1 MKKIIPHILI
11 LLLSSSCNSSSEHDT
26 PAAPSAEP
34 TEITLTPAQAN
45 KALLQSDYLSLRK
58 LSRHLR
64 VNGVIDVPPQNM
76 ISISFPPGGY
86 LQSTRLLPGMHIRK
100 GEVIAIMQDSKL
112 IQLQQDYL
120 SALIRDRQLEA
131 DYRRQQEL
139 NRDKTSSDKSL
150 QEAETQW
157 RWNKVNI
164 KSLSEQLFLAGFDP
178 ASITEENISRSV
190 ALRSPID
197 GYVATVKVN
206 TGAYINPGDVLFE
219 LVDPEDIHL
228 NMTVF
233 EKDVAFLRIGQK
245 VKTWSNSRPD
255 VIHKC
260 EIILVGKE
268 LDDHRS
274 VEVHCHFDKYDH
286 SLIPGMFMNAEI
298 EVEERELMS
307 LPDEAIVK
315 HRDRDYVFED
325 IGNYRYRLT
334 EVNAGL
340 HENGFAGIQFMNA
353 DKSASDTKNDSL
365 KRRFVVKNAYTLLMQ
380 LKNTGEE
387 E

>member
-1 MKKIIPHILI
+1 MKHFIPYILI
-11 LLLSSSCNSSSEHDT
+11 LLLSSSCSHTSEQEVPVAH
-26 PAAPSAEP
+26 SAEP
-34 TEITLTPAQAN
+34 VEITLTPAQAD
-45 KALLQSDYLSLRK
+45 KAALQSEVPSLRK
-58 LSRHLR
+58 LSRRLR
-64 VNGVIDVPPQNM
+64 VNGLIDVPPQNM
-76 ISISFPPGGY
+76 ISVSFPPGGY

-100 GEVIAIMQDSKL
+100 GEVIATMQDSKL

-120 SALIRDRQLEA
+120 SARIRDRQLEA

-139 NRDKTSSDKSL
+139 NRDKSSSDKAL

-157 RWNKVNI
+157 RSNKVNV
-164 KSLSEQLFLAGFDP
+164 KSLSEQLLLAGFDP
-178 ASITEENISRSV
+178 ASLNEETISRSV

-219 LVDPEDIHL
+219 LVDPDDIHL

-233 EKDVAFLRIGQK
+233 EKDVAFLKIGQK
-245 VKTWSNSRPD
+245 VKTWSNTRPD
-255 VIHKC
+255 VVYPC
-260 EIILVGKE
+260 EVILVGKE

-274 VEVHCHFDKYDH
+274 VEVHCHFEKYDH

-298 EVEERELMS
+298 TVEEQELIA
-307 LPDEAIVK
+307 LPEEAIVK
-315 HRDRDYVFED
+315 HADRDYVFED
-325 IGNYRYRLT
+325 MGNYRYRLT
-334 EVNAGL
+334 EVSAGL
-340 HENGFAGIQFMNA
+340 SENGFAGIQFR
-353 DKSASDTKNDSL
+353 DTGRSASTSEAL
-365 KRRFVVKNAYTLLMQ
+365 RRRFVTKNAYTLLMQ

>member
-1 MKKIIPHILI
+1 MKKFIPHILI
-11 LLLSSSCNSSSEHDT
+11 LLLSSSCNNSSEHDA

-100 GEVIAIMQDSKL
+100 GEVIAIMQESKL

-157 RWNKVNI
+157 RSNKVNV
-164 KSLSEQLFLAGFDP
+164 KSLSEQLLLAGFDP
-178 ASITEENISRSV
+178 ASIHEENISRSV

-219 LVDPEDIHL
+219 LVDPDDIHL

-245 VKTWSNSRPD
+245 VRTWSNSRPD
-255 VIHKC
+255 IIFNC

-298 EVEERELMS
+298 EVEEQELIS
-307 LPDEAIVK
+307 LPEDAIVK
-315 HRDRDYVFED
+315 HRDRDYIFED
-325 IGNYRYRLT
+325 LGNYRYRLT
-334 EVNAGL
+334 EVGVGL
-340 HENGFAGIQFMNA
+340 QENGFAGIHLMNT
-353 DKSASDTKNDSL
+353 DKPVSDAKNKYL